1 MKVAAISHLIRAHVC
16 GMTHKD
22 ELYFEQTIK
31 SSQFSNFAQVR
42 LMIACD
48 VADAIRR

>member
-1 MKVAAISHLIRAHVC
+1 MKVAAISHLVRALVC
-16 GMTHKD
+16 DMTHKV
-22 ELYFEQTIK
+22 ELYFEQSLK
-31 SSQFSNFAQVR
+31 SAQFSNFAQVR